1 MEPALCLREVCCSFG
16 LRPALVGV
24 DLTVDR
30 GSVHGLLGPNGA
42 GKSTLLRVL
51 LGLVRPQQG
60 TVQILGHDVLADPR
74 IALAPV
80 AGFVEAPRFYPY
92 LSARTNLEVLARLDG
107 RGGRRRVAPV
117 LEQVGLAD
125 RAEDRVGGFSLGMR
139 QRLGLA
145 SALLRDPEVL
155 VLDEPG
161 NGLDPAGR
169 AELRELVRGLAA
181 SGRTVLLSS
190 HDLDEVAEL
199 CASVTVLRA
208 GAVVHHGPVA
218 GLSAAGRPRSL
229 TTSDDVR
236 ALTLARDRPGLDVR
250 PEGSGLSVVAEVL
263 DDLDSYL
270 LELAGLGVVVR
281 SLAPERPALLDA
293 VLGLSPTQPVAG
305 AGVR

>member
-1 MEPALCLREVCCSFG
+1 MHCSFG
-16 LRPALVGV
+16 GRTALVGV
-24 DLTVDR
+24 DLTVPV
-30 GSVHGLLGPNGA
+30 GTVHGLLGPNGA

-60 TVQILGHDVLADPR
+60 TAEVLGQDVLADPR
-74 IALAPV
+74 SALAPV

-107 RGGRRRVAPV
+107 RGARRRVGPV
-117 LEQVGLAD
+117 LERVGLAD

-145 SALLRDPEVL
+145 CALLRDPEVL

-190 HDLDEVAEL
+190 HDLDEVADL

-208 GAVVHHGPVA
+208 GAVVHDGPVA
-218 GLSAAGRPRSL
+218 GLSATGPVRPRSL

-250 PEGSGLSVVAEVL
+250 PGGSGLSVVAEVL
-263 DDLDSYL
+263 DDLDAYL
-270 LELAGLGVVVR
+270 LALAGQGVVVR
-281 SLAPERPALLDA
+281 SLAPEQPTLLDA
-293 VLGLSPTQPVAG
+293 FLGLTGSPAQPVAA

>member
-60 TVQILGHDVLADPR
+60 TVEILGRDVLADPR
-74 IALAPV
+74 TALAPV

-107 RGGRRRVAPV
+107 RGARRRVAPV

-161 NGLDPAGR
+161 NGLDPAGK

-208 GAVVHHGPVA
+208 GAVAHHGPVA

-229 TTSDDVR
+229 TTSDDAR
-236 ALTLARDRPGLDVR
+236 ALTLARDLPGLDVR
-250 PEGSGLSVVAEVL
+250 PDGSGLSVVAEVL

-270 LELAGLGVVVR
+270 LELAGQGVVVR
-281 SLAPERPALLDA
+281 SLAPEQPALLDA
-293 VLGLSPTQPVAG
+293 FLGLSPAQPVAG